1 MKLKNI
7 LAGVVLMTG
16 TFGVQAQEYLN
27 IGGQYFL
34 LDEIDSVTI
43 GASTRMLSNR
53 IAANDRISIYN
64 AALQATGLASLIDS
78 NFYDANYDA
87 SSYPR
92 YYYRSDVHNEV
103 ATVPDGKRKGYTLFV
118 TPDSVLNV
126 KYGIRNLR
134 DLAVKAKSIYD
145 QTYPADAGVY
155 DDDYTHPKN
164 PLNRYMRYTILT
176 RDVRG
181 WEYITIREIHN
192 GEIQGALGIR
202 TEKMNPIDWYQTLLD
217 GTMIKF
223 EQLTVSKWQGNGIMN
238 QRYANR
244 RYDDVHQIEGAL
256 ISPTVE
262 DEYIQD
268 APNGRYFY
276 VDDIV
281 AFTPDVRD
289 KVQDMRIR
297 MDFSTIFPEL
307 MTHDIRLNGDPM
319 KNDNDAVADD
329 AFKNGRNYY
338 FPQGYLDGVTFRGNC
353 KFVYRRPHVSY
364 YVYCGDEM
372 NVLGNYDIE
381 FKLPPVPFAGTWQVR
396 LGYTVANLRGV
407 AQVYFDG
414 EKQGEPIDLRLP
426 LSHESIMGNDFYEAS
441 YDEMTKEE
449 KAQNQKELR
458 EKGYYRGPAG
468 AYYGS
473 DKSGEFVT
481 LPYVPRRVLCQ
492 LYIDNTKDHYLR
504 IQCVSRSMTGNNNE
518 LMLDYIELVPKSVYD
533 VPEGE
538 MEDDL

>member
-7 LAGVVLMTG
+7 LVGVILMTG
-16 TFGVQAQEYLN
+16 TFGAQAQEYLN

-92 YYYRSDVHNEV
+92 YYYKSDIHNEV
-103 ATVPDGKRKGYTLFV
+103 ATVPNGKRKGYTLFI

-276 VDDIV
+276 VNDIV

-289 KVQDMRIR
+289 KVQNMRIR

-319 KNDNDAVADD
+319 KDDNNAVADD

-338 FPQGYLDGVTFRGNC
+338 FPEGFLDGVTFKNNS
-353 KFVYRRPHVSY
+353 KIIYRRPHINY
-364 YVYCGDEM
+364 YIYCGDEI
-372 NVLGNYDIE
+372 NVFGNYDIE
-381 FKLPPVPFAGTWQVR
+381 FKLPPVPYSGTWQVR
-396 LGYTVANLRGV
+396 LGCTVANVRGV
-407 AQVYFDG
+407 AQIYFDG
-414 EKQGEPIDLRLP
+414 EKQGEPIDLRLS
-426 LSHESIMGNDFYEAS
+426 LSHDSIMGNDFNTAS

-449 KAQNQKELR
+449 KAQNKKELR

-468 AYYGS
+468 AYYS
-473 DKSGEFVT
+473 TSKAKFET
-481 LPYVPRRVLCQ
+481 LAQTPRRVLCQ
-492 LYIDNTKDHYLR
+492 LYIDNAKDHYLR
-504 IQCVSRSMTGNNNE
+504 IQCVSPSMTGYNNE
-518 LMLDYIELVPKSVYD
+518 LQLDYIELVPKSVYD

>member
-7 LAGVVLMTG
+7 LVGVILMTG
-16 TFGVQAQEYLN
+16 TFGAQAQEYLN

-92 YYYRSDVHNEV
+92 YYYKSDIHNEV
-103 ATVPDGKRKGYTLFV
+103 ATVPNGKRKGYTLFI

-145 QTYPADAGVY
+145 QTYPADAGLY

-223 EQLTVSKWQGNGIMN
+223 EQLSVSKWQGNGIMN

-276 VDDIV
+276 VNDIV

-289 KVQDMRIR
+289 KVQNMRIR

-319 KNDNDAVADD
+319 KNDNNAVADD

-338 FPQGYLDGVTFRGNC
+338 FPEGFLDGVTFKNNS
-353 KFVYRRPHVSY
+353 KIIYRRPHISY
-364 YVYCGDEM
+364 YLYCGDEI
-372 NVLGNYDIE
+372 NVFGNYDIE
-381 FKLPPVPFAGTWQVR
+381 FKLPPVPYSGTWQVR
-396 LGYTVANLRGV
+396 LGYTVANVRGV
-407 AQVYFDG
+407 AQIYFDG
-414 EKQGEPIDLRLP
+414 EKQGEPIDLRLS
-426 LSHESIMGNDFYEAS
+426 LYHDSIMGNDFYEVS
-441 YDEMTKEE
+441 YNEMTKEE
-449 KAQNQKELR
+449 KAEDQKALKN
-458 EKGYYRGPAG
+458 KGYYRGPAG
-468 AYYGS
+468 AYYS
-473 DKSGEFVT
+473 TSKAKFET
-481 LPYVPRRVLCQ
+481 LAQTPRRVLCQ
-492 LYIDNTKDHYLR
+492 LYIDNAKDHYLR
-504 IQCVSRSMTGNNNE
+504 IQCVSPSMTGYNNE
-518 LMLDYIELVPKSVYD
+518 LQLDYIELVPKSVYD

>member
-92 YYYRSDVHNEV
+92 YYYRSDIHSEV

-276 VDDIV
+276 VNDIV

-289 KVQDMRIR
+289 KVQNMRIR

-319 KNDNDAVADD
+319 KDDNNAVADD

-338 FPQGYLDGVTFRGNC
+338 FPEGFLDGVTFKNNS
-353 KFVYRRPHVSY
+353 KIIYRRPHINY
-364 YVYCGDEM
+364 YIYCGDEI
-372 NVLGNYDIE
+372 NVFGNYDIE
-381 FKLPPVPFAGTWQVR
+381 FKLPPVPYSGTWQVR
-396 LGYTVANLRGV
+396 LGYTVANVRGV
-407 AQVYFDG
+407 AQIYFDG
-414 EKQGEPIDLRLP
+414 EKQGEPIDLRLS
-426 LSHESIMGNDFYEAS
+426 LSHDSIMGNDFNTAS

-468 AYYGS
+468 AYYS
-473 DKSGEFVT
+473 TSKAKFET
-481 LPYVPRRVLCQ
+481 LAQTPRRVLCQ
-492 LYIDNTKDHYLR
+492 LYIDNAKDHYLR
-504 IQCVSRSMTGNNNE
+504 IQCVSPSMTGYNNE
-518 LMLDYIELVPKSVYD
+518 LQLDYIELVPKSVYD